1 VKHTNACLQCN
12 GKMSTFEEEL
22 INVRNMVLN
31 IDQIEEFWRTWQA
44 N

>member
-1 VKHTNACLQCN
+1 
-12 GKMSTFEEEL
+12 MSTFEEEL